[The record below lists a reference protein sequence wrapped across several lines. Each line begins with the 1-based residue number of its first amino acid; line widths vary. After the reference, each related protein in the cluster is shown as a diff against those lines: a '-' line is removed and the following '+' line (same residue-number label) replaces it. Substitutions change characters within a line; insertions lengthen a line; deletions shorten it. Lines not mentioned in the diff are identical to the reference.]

1 MNRIFFFF
9 ARFQMSTI
17 VPHIF
22 HHVHKSKKNYSGNF
36 FQENAKNAKQSWN
49 KTNKVL
55 NNKNLTIGKKSFDN
69 ILISGNGRIIT
80 DSKIVAA

>member
-22 HHVHKSKKNYSGNF
+22 DHVHKSKKNYSGNF

-55 NNKNLTIGKKSFDN
+55 NNKKKKSFDN

>member
-1 MNRIFFFF
+1 MNRIYFFLPDFKCPQLCLIF
-9 ARFQMSTI
+9 LIMSINLRRITQGI
-17 VPHIF
+17 SF
-22 HHVHKSKKNYSGNF
+22 KKMP
-36 FQENAKNAKQSWN
+36 KNAKQSWN